1 MKYLYIC
8 LGSLLLAIGVLGTI
22 LPLLPTFPFL
32 LGSAYFYAKSS
43 KKLYTWLINTNMYKE
58 MVIPLVD
65 DKEMTFKNKIRIMSI
80 VTILMTIGFICM
92 KQVPLGRFVL
102 CSVWVF
108 HMYYF
113 LIRIKTKQANII

>member
-1 MKYLYIC
+1 MRVLYIL
-8 LGSLLLAIGVLGTI
+8 LGSLLLVVGVVGTI

-32 LGSAYFYAKSS
+32 LGSAYFYARSS
-43 KKLYTWLINTNMYKE
+43 KRLHTWLIHTNMYKE

-65 DKEMTFKNKIRIMSI
+65 EKQMTLKNKIRIMSI

-92 KQVPLGRFVL
+92 NNVPLGRFVL
-102 CSVWVF
+102 FSVWVF

-113 LIRIKTKQANII
+113 LIRIKTKQLI